1 MSTEKQYQAHE
12 LRVIE
17 EKKELDEKL
26 EKLTAFTKSPKFRD
40 IVKDDNQASLLI
52 KQRGVMSLYSSI
64 LKERIDLF

>member
-26 EKLTAFTKSPKFRD
+26 EKLRAFIKSPKFRD
-40 IVKDDNQASLLI
+40 IVKGDNQAFLLI

>member
-26 EKLTAFTKSPKFRD
+26 EKLTAFTKSPKFME
-40 IVKDDNQASLLI
+40 IVKDYKQALLLI
-52 KQRGVMSLYSSI
+52 KQKGAMRLYSSI